1 MKKSQATKPGT
12 EIGIFLFFSSSGSRH
27 SENLK
32 RILGTLDAQNFPK
45 FPKILKAFQSATGI
59 LWIVVSCKK
68 KIISLM
74 FVSFLFF
81 FIYWWFFLFLL
92 YLVSFLVLQSPIQTS
107 SIEEATHMNEQT
119 ENFKNIT
126 DMSQN
131 QLVKFINWLLN
142 LGQKPIR
149 KHISHVIWI
158 G

>member
-1 MKKSQATKPGT
+1 M

-32 RILGTLDAQNFPK
+32 RILGTLEGRWMHTIFQNSRK
-45 FPKILKAFQSATGI
+45 FERLFNPPLAFCGLLSR
-59 LWIVVSCKK
+59 VK
-68 KIISLM
+68 KIVSLM
-74 FVSFLFF
+74 FVSFFF
-81 FIYWWFFLFLL
+81 LIYWWFCLFLL

>member
-1 MKKSQATKPGT
+1 
-12 EIGIFLFFSSSGSRH
+12 
-27 SENLK
+27 
-32 RILGTLDAQNFPK
+32 
-45 FPKILKAFQSATGI
+45 
-59 LWIVVSCKK
+59 
-68 KIISLM
+68 M
-74 FVSFLFF
+74 FVSVFFL
-81 FIYWWFFLFLL
+81 IYWWFFLFLL